1 MENGRDDA
9 GRGTA
14 YSVSPNPLGGYGG
27 GDGAS
32 GGQGREGIGKRGR
45 VACEGKSRWRTG
57 GMTRGEG

>member
-14 YSVSPNPLGGYGG
+14 YSVSPNPPRGGYGG

-32 GGQGREGIGKRGR
+32 GGQGREGIGEK
-45 VACEGKSRWRTG
+45 GKSSL
-57 GMTRGEG
+57 